1 MADEPE
7 DAQTFESGLFKDHMS
22 GQDAAKT
29 LLIQFGSEQCALCP
43 QATHEINEAQKD
55 FEFKWVYHDALTS
68 ALAEELNITALP
80 AILFFRSPQD
90 YKAYQK
96 LRGTDVA
103 EKIRAHCDRRFR
115 IDEDF

>member
-1 MADEPE
+1 MTDAAHDPE
-7 DAQTFESGLFKDHMS
+7 AFASELFKDHMS

-43 QATHEINEAQKD
+43 QATHAIDEAQKD
-55 FEFKWVYHDALTS
+55 FEFKWVYHDAPTS

-80 AILFFRSPQD
+80 AILFFRSPTNYQ
-90 YKAYQK
+90 AYQK
-96 LRGTDVA
+96 LRGTDVV
-103 EKIRAHCDRRFR
+103 EKIKAHCDRRLV

>member
-1 MADEPE
+1 MTD
-7 DAQTFESGLFKDHMS
+7 TFESELFQDHMS
-22 GQDAAKT
+22 DQGAAKT
-29 LLIQFGSEQCALCP
+29 LLVQFGSEQCALCP
-43 QATHEINEAQKD
+43 QATHAIDEAQKD

-80 AILFFRSPQD
+80 AILFFRSATD

-103 EKIRAHCDRRFR
+103 EKIRVHCDQRFR
-115 IDEDF
+115 TDEDF

>member
-1 MADEPE
+1 MD
-7 DAQTFESGLFKDHMS
+7 DAAPDLEAFQSELFTGHMT

-43 QATHEINEAQKD
+43 QATQSIDDAQKD

-68 ALAEELNITALP
+68 ELADELNITARP

-96 LRGTDVA
+96 LRGTDVT
-103 EKIRAHCDRRFR
+103 EKIKAHCDRRFR
-115 IDEDF
+115 IDEEF

>member
-1 MADEPE
+1 MADEAE
-7 DAQTFESGLFKDHMS
+7 DSQTFESVLFKDHMS

-43 QATHEINEAQKD
+43 QATHEIHEAQKD

-68 ALAEELNITALP
+68 ELAEELNITALP
-80 AILFFRSPQD
+80 AILFFRSPTD
-90 YKAYQK
+90 YQTYQK

-103 EKIRAHCDRRFR
+103 EKIRAHCARRFR

>member
-22 GQDAAKT
+22 GQDADKT

-43 QATHEINEAQKD
+43 QATHDIDYAQKD
-55 FEFKWVYHDALTS
+55 FEFKWVYHDALKS
-68 ALAEELNITALP
+68 ELAEELNIAALP
-80 AILFFRSPQD
+80 AILFFRSPTNYQT
-90 YKAYQK
+90 YQK
-96 LRGTDVA
+96 LRGADVA
-103 EKIRAHCDRRFR
+103 EKIKAHCARRFR